1 MPRLRLGG
9 GQARGAP
16 ARGGRRRTAAGGQS
30 LVEFALVIPIIVLL
44 VASFVEIG
52 RAVFAYNTIANA
64 ARQGVRVAIVNQ
76 IPDVTDCD
84 ESRPIEDPYEPHWS
98 LRGCAILAGKT
109 LGLTTANVSVAY
121 VTPPSTTLSCSP
133 TLHVGCIA
141 TVTVTYNYT
150 VATPFVSLLIG
161 PIAMSQTSEMPVER
175 VFP

>member
-1 MPRLRLGG
+1 MT
-9 GQARGAP
+9 
-16 ARGGRRRTAAGGQS
+16 RRRRRERGQS

-44 VASFVEIG
+44 IASFVEIG
-52 RAVFAYNTIANA
+52 RAVFAYNTGANA
-64 ARQGVRVAIVNQ
+64 ARQGVRVAVVNQ
-76 IPDVTDCD
+76 LPDVTDCD

-98 LRGCAILAGKT
+98 IIGCAILAGKT
-109 LGLTTANVSVAY
+109 LRLTAANVTVAY

-141 TVTVTYNYT
+141 TVTVTFNYDIT
-150 VATPFVSLLIG
+150 TPFVSRFIG